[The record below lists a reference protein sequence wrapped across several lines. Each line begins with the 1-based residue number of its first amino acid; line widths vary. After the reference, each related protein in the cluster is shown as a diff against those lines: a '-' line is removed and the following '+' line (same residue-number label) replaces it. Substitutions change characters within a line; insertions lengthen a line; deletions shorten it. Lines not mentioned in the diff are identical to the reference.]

1 MTASNAVLAQLVTRI
16 EALSIENLKLRTF
29 ILSLPEAEIEGFSW
43 QGLLDETETVGG
55 IVPDVHALA
64 DEAREQIHE
73 SDDPNP
79 ALETFLTTLST
90 LTL

>member
-29 ILSLPEAEIEGFSW
+29 ILSLPEADIEGFSW
-43 QGLLDETETVGG
+43 QDLLSETEIVGG
-55 IVPDVHALA
+55 TESDLHSLS
-64 DEAREQIHE
+64 DEVREQIHE

-79 ALETFLTTLST
+79 ALEDFLKALST